1 MDTTLKDLIERMGVD
16 PGFFGEGGSKL
27 FGESVGLAGKGLEGF
42 QKMADISKF
51 DPKAIEEMLK
61 SIGEYGQKQTG
72 YVKEQFGAGTQN
84 LRDMLTSGM
93 QKIREGTSVRGGR
106 FGAGQRQEGQARQ
119 RAGQQ
124 FGQLGQRFSQGMDT
138 VGQQVDARTGQV
150 QGLLGDYISRM
161 TGLGSQ
167 FLAFDPTGATP
178 SGSPGGNRQTSP
190 IDTSYQGQF
199 AFNDPVDFS
208 DPVEELDPYY
218 GHSRG

>member
-61 SIGEYGQKQTG
+61 SIGEYGKTQTG
-72 YVKEQFGAGTQN
+72 YVQEQFGAGTQN
-84 LRDMLTSGM
+84 LRDMLTSSM
-93 QKIREGTSVRGGR
+93 QKIREGSSARGGR
-106 FGAGQRQEGQARQ
+106 FGAMQKQLGQSSQAASQ
-119 RAGQQ
+119 RY
-124 FGQLGQRFSQGMDT
+124 GQLGQKFAQGIDA
-138 VGQQVDARTGQV
+138 VGQQVDSRTGVV

-167 FLAFDPTGATP
+167 FLSLDPG
-178 SGSPGGNRQTSP
+178 SGSGGSLP
-190 IDTSYQGQF
+190 SILDD
-199 AFNDPVDFS
+199 DPSKGGGLQANQNQWTGLIPATGGF
-208 DPVEELDPYY
+208 
-218 GHSRG
+218 